1 MNKQEFL
8 KKLSERLVSLSKE
21 DIDKSLDYYDE
32 IIDDRIEDGL
42 SEEEAVEALGSLDEI
57 VKQILSDSSLSKS
70 VIPDKIAKHKFKT
83 FEIVLIILGFPLW
96 LPLLATFFV
105 LVLTAYILLWVAVIV
120 LYSVVFAFAATAVGG
135 IAGLIVHII
144 TGGCIPTVIAYSGI
158 FLISAG
164 LAVLSFFGVN
174 FITKQVIRLSKAIF
188 IGIKKLFTSKRGEQ
202 NEN

>member
-70 VIPDKIAKHKFKT
+70 VIPDKIVKHKFKT